1 MYYQNISYKIL
12 HFFCNILDRNLD
24 NTNFQRVTTMK
35 KEQLKS
41 VYLALRESG
50 IVKNKKDFAETL
62 ELHYTSLSSAFS
74 GKEAYLSSRMVDRI
88 VARFP
93 QVNRA
98 YLSDGTLPVLL
109 SDTPETCD
117 VQVPLLPISAIAG
130 RLSGYDVGVQ
140 LSECERIASPISGVD
155 FAIEVTGESMSPDY
169 PSGSRVFVKRIDME
183 AFIEWGRVYLLDTV
197 NGSVLKIVQPS
208 DTDERVRC
216 VSCNP
221 TFAPFDVRVRDI
233 RAMYRV
239 LLCMTLK

>member
-1 MYYQNISYKIL
+1 METKKEYLQNVFAQLRAIGEVNTQREFAERLGVHFTNIS
-12 HFFCNILDRNLD
+12 
-24 NTNFQRVTTMK
+24 
-35 KEQLKS
+35 S
-41 VYLALRESG
+41 AL
-50 IVKNKKDFAETL
+50 
-62 ELHYTSLSSAFS
+62 S
-74 GKEAYLSSRMVDRI
+74 GKGHLTDRLFDRI
-88 VARFP
+88 IARFP

-130 RLSGYDVGVQ
+130 QLSGYDVGVQ

-197 NGSVLKIVQPS
+197 NGSVLKMVQPS

-221 TFAPFDVRVRDI
+221 AFAPFDVRVRDI